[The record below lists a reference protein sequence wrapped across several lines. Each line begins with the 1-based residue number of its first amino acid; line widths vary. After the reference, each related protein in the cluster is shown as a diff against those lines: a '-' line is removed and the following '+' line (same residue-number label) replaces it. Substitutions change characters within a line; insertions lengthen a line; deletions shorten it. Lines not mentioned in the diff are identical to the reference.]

1 MVGIRLAGS
10 VLVIVSGTLLGFWA
24 SNRMIQ
30 RTKQIRLLE
39 KYISML
45 GGEIRYGHL
54 PLPEVFLKLSR
65 HSEPAF
71 STFFGKMAVR
81 LLEHDSNSFFEAWC
95 EEIENGFS
103 ETCFMREEKELLSRL
118 GESLASTDCE
128 TKLSVISLFL
138 EQLSSLCTEL
148 ERENR
153 IRTRLS
159 RLSGILGGIFLV
171 ILLS

>member
-1 MVGIRLAGS
+1 MVGIKLAGS
-10 VLVIVSGTLLGFWA
+10 VLVILSGTLLGFWS
-24 SNRMIQ
+24 SNRMIK

-54 PLPEVFLKLSR
+54 PLPEVFLKLSE
-65 HSEPAF
+65 HSEPVF
-71 STFFGKMAVR
+71 SRFFGKMADR
-81 LLEHDSNSFFEAWC
+81 LLEHDGVLFSEAWR

-103 ETCFMREEKELLSRL
+103 ETCLLGEEKELLSRL

-128 TKLSVISLFL
+128 TKLSMISLFL
-138 EQLSSLCTEL
+138 KQLSSFCTEL
-148 ERENR
+148 EMENR

-159 RLSGILGGIFLV
+159 RLSGIFGGVFLV